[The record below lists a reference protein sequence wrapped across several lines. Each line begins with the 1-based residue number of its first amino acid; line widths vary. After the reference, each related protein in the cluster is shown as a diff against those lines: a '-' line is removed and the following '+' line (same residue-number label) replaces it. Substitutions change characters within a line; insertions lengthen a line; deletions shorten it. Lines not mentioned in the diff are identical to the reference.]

1 MAKLQLSSLDEFIE
15 SLSRQDYE
23 AAKIASGK
31 VMEDHIQM
39 GALMFSLLTIE
50 MMYTS
55 MDYLTPR
62 NFQRGNGYML
72 GMYNS
77 LPRRLRKLHKRLVL
91 EYEEEHQQLVASFVH
106 PMQNGPAADMGTGV
120 QQMGGFAHNS
130 RTSHSSR
137 GASRLA
143 KRPNSSASA
152 FQQVNA
158 HPQTKNSSTSRVK
171 NLGSNDNLW
180 QSGTPGII
188 AGSAYPR
195 PVPLQKPEAK
205 PSESFGPK
213 MYLGSLERA
222 ERVLEDLEALS
233 LFVEF
238 ILKFIDVRKTM
249 VVLYRFVAVT
259 SPVLYVRKLDIMLNR
274 CKKVIESIKPST
286 HYQTLLD
293 NVRNEVWLVRNIVD
307 WDSQIAAY
315 NFVKAVTTMQ
325 NTNALL
331 KSWQGLFSK
340 CAGAW
345 TSAEAIEATKAH
357 SRAMADALGPN
368 HNAGDD
374 FGDSLTMQ
382 QHSAGIRGATRASH
396 GLFYS
401 ALAKSSQL
409 VQNFLW
415 GSRSPGSSEE
425 TPEPGHVGTCGV
437 IRLLDYW
444 VKLLSFKT
452 TAYFQQ
458 IIASYRSLY
467 YDDMATQAKRAAV
480 MNDVWSRPEL
490 LKTDLSEALNSFM
503 ASSDAC
509 FVTLLFESSKQHPYT
524 PDGFAV
530 QGTTIS
536 ISDYRVQACAV
547 LFCFTNERLMLS
559 QGRSLRESIIHDVHS
574 TNPSTARR
582 TSGNMV
588 LQSDLEWF
596 RQNCLPD
603 ILYILDANRETLDY
617 ELLGSSPLVDRL
629 GANSDELLME
639 LGNLVHEVVEE
650 AVESMNPVE
659 ESADG
664 IHDIL
669 GHNLGTGDYPSDD
682 AANTQTYEEPGA
694 RVYSEQDSGYE
705 HHDIQPPEET
715 HHDAQFIAVDRY
727 QTAES
732 RASEDNK
739 DSANLYSTYLLKS
752 HLRNNIQHEGHV
764 YGGHAARRYASR
776 PSGQAIQ
783 SKQRH
788 TQIGGDMVGR
798 DSLHI
803 SRDNGKHRTQIQT
816 AKLSE
821 PQKSTRSAQPKAKG
835 AQKPDI
841 GNQRVGRIVLDNSIS
856 LAAQS
861 SNSAARR
868 RVASTS
874 GVSDIGNITGYEGN
888 MQDNGFPAKSDVDDA
903 VGRQRV
909 VSVNNIEPHPHQLI
923 RKSANT
929 VSTPS
934 PERRRTTQ
942 SIRSLFNPSLLLGMS
957 SHQPQ
962 PQDQVSAEESMVQK
976 RVRRGMRLRELFGSW
991 DTSDVNV
998 PDDIP
1003 TSFLGREARTDP
1015 INSLSFSTPV
1025 RASIGSR
1032 PSGGAS
1038 AALGGVLGAETLHTH
1053 ESGSGLA
1060 HRLSREPAPSAILFE
1075 PDTPRNADNAE
1086 SITTLDQ
1093 LRRSNHSLFQQGSR
1107 ASSAKQPQPQ
1117 PQPQQPPPLH
1127 SGHSS
1132 SDAVAGVTSE
1142 TYTYMYARVGLP
1154 NVVIVAALL
1163 DTERGLSRR
1172 RDAQCE
1178 WDKIVD
1184 KVRGMALFE
1193 QMMTTAE

>member
-1 MAKLQLSSLDEFIE
+1 
-15 SLSRQDYE
+15 
-23 AAKIASGK
+23 
-31 VMEDHIQM
+31 M

-143 KRPNSSASA
+143 KRPSSSASA
-152 FQQVNA
+152 FQ
-158 HPQTKNSSTSRVK
+158 
-171 NLGSNDNLW
+171 

-509 FVTLLFESSKQHPYT
+509 FVTLLFE
-524 PDGFAV
+524 
-530 QGTTIS
+530 
-536 ISDYRVQACAV
+536 
-547 LFCFTNERLMLS
+547 
-559 QGRSLRESIIHDVHS
+559 ESIIHDVHS

-582 TSGNMV
+582 TSGNMA

-650 AVESMNPVE
+650 AVESVNPVE

-664 IHDIL
+664 IHELL

-682 AANTQTYEEPGA
+682 AANTQAYEEPGA
-694 RVYSEQDSGYE
+694 R
-705 HHDIQPPEET
+705 T
-715 HHDAQFIAVDRY
+715 
-727 QTAES
+727 
-732 RASEDNK
+732 
-739 DSANLYSTYLLKS
+739 
-752 HLRNNIQHEGHV
+752 LR
-764 YGGHAARRYASR
+764 
-776 PSGQAIQ
+776 
-783 SKQRH
+783 
-788 TQIGGDMVGR
+788 
-798 DSLHI
+798 
-803 SRDNGKHRTQIQT
+803 
-816 AKLSE
+816 
-821 PQKSTRSAQPKAKG
+821 
-835 AQKPDI
+835 
-841 GNQRVGRIVLDNSIS
+841 
-856 LAAQS
+856 
-861 SNSAARR
+861 
-868 RVASTS
+868 
-874 GVSDIGNITGYEGN
+874 
-888 MQDNGFPAKSDVDDA
+888 
-903 VGRQRV
+903 
-909 VSVNNIEPHPHQLI
+909 
-923 RKSANT
+923 
-929 VSTPS
+929 
-934 PERRRTTQ
+934 
-942 SIRSLFNPSLLLGMS
+942 
-957 SHQPQ
+957 
-962 PQDQVSAEESMVQK
+962 
-976 RVRRGMRLRELFGSW
+976 
-991 DTSDVNV
+991 
-998 PDDIP
+998 
-1003 TSFLGREARTDP
+1003 
-1015 INSLSFSTPV
+1015 
-1025 RASIGSR
+1025 
-1032 PSGGAS
+1032 
-1038 AALGGVLGAETLHTH
+1038 
-1053 ESGSGLA
+1053 
-1060 HRLSREPAPSAILFE
+1060 
-1075 PDTPRNADNAE
+1075 
-1086 SITTLDQ
+1086 
-1093 LRRSNHSLFQQGSR
+1093 
-1107 ASSAKQPQPQ
+1107 
-1117 PQPQQPPPLH
+1117 
-1127 SGHSS
+1127 
-1132 SDAVAGVTSE
+1132 
-1142 TYTYMYARVGLP
+1142 
-1154 NVVIVAALL
+1154 
-1163 DTERGLSRR
+1163 
-1172 RDAQCE
+1172 
-1178 WDKIVD
+1178 
-1184 KVRGMALFE
+1184 
-1193 QMMTTAE
+1193 